1 MITLTILLVWTILA
15 TIGSILLLKDGYVQH
30 AKVLF
35 FQMGIGPVGFM
46 LLLILVIGLAPV
58 NM

>member
-1 MITLTILLVWTILA
+1 MITLTILLVWTLLA

-35 FQMGIGPVGFM
+35 FQMGLAPVGFM
-46 LLLILVIGLAPV
+46 LCLILLIGLAPIG
-58 NM
+58 M